1 MNQSSDQRQVA
12 LLDVIAFREWL
23 AARKGQVVGS
33 SASEESCPLAR
44 FLSEICAL
52 PYRVEWD
59 SYSLA
64 TFACGPLPLPVWAQ
78 AFVRRLDFTYAG
90 DDISGGQALK
100 LLSQVVGAS
109 DGPGEQYC
117 WLHQPGG
124 WTCTV
129 CRLNRRL
136 FIQAEAIACYALEHG
151 FSVAQGLRDRRFV
164 IMNDMPDVSVEPSFS
179 TYDVLL
185 AMIEAFHGLC
195 PFLTSADG
203 VLVTRLL

>member
-100 LLSQVVGAS
+100 CCLRWLVHLMVLVSSIAGCINLG
-109 DGPGEQYC
+109 DGP
-117 WLHQPGG
+117 
-124 WTCTV
+124 
-129 CRLNRRL
+129 
-136 FIQAEAIACYALEHG
+136 
-151 FSVAQGLRDRRFV
+151 
-164 IMNDMPDVSVEPSFS
+164 
-179 TYDVLL
+179 VLCV
-185 AMIEAFHGLC
+185 G
-195 PFLTSADG
+195 
-203 VLVTRLL
+203 